1 MLMPFPFFF
10 FFFWTNQNDF
20 PSTVMTRSGLS
31 LEELRIVEGQGQ
43 SSEVITPSEE
53 LNRINDMGTAARPT
67 PLHFDLS
74 SHWETHLADGPVECK
89 GILKMFSYGNEADA
103 VCLVL

>member
-1 MLMPFPFFF
+1 MSIIFFFLLKLVLTAEVHSLPSSYMLMRFSLCS
-10 FFFWTNQNDF
+10 NQHDF

-53 LNRINDMGTAARPT
+53 LNRINDMGTAARPAA
-67 PLHFDLS
+67 PRS
-74 SHWETHLADGPVECK
+74 
-89 GILKMFSYGNEADA
+89 
-103 VCLVL
+103 

>member
-1 MLMPFPFFF
+1 MS
-10 FFFWTNQNDF
+10 NQNDF

-53 LNRINDMGTAARPT
+53 LHRINDMGTTGRPS
-67 PLHFDLS
+67 PLLVNLDLS
-74 SHWETHLADGPVECK
+74 SQWEIHLADGPVECTPH
-89 GILKMFSYGNEADA
+89 
-103 VCLVL
+103 V

>member
-1 MLMPFPFFF
+1 MEVCSFSLHQLYANVFLLLSFLS
-10 FFFWTNQNDF
+10 TQNDF

-53 LNRINDMGTAARPT
+53 LNRINDMGTAARTSPR
-67 PLHFDLS
+67 HS
-74 SHWETHLADGPVECK
+74 
-89 GILKMFSYGNEADA
+89 
-103 VCLVL
+103 

>member
-1 MLMPFPFFF
+1 MNKASNIAKYRNAFTQVEVVYSLSLYQLYANVFLTLAFASTSFLS
-10 FFFWTNQNDF
+10 NQNDF

-53 LNRINDMGTAARPT
+53 LNRINDMGTAARPS
-67 PLHFDLS
+67 PLHS
-74 SHWETHLADGPVECK
+74 
-89 GILKMFSYGNEADA
+89 
-103 VCLVL
+103 